1 MTNSFGNFQAQWSNQ
16 NQFWAWMDSNGNVYA
31 SDNMSG
37 TRQIGVSVEK
47 YKQMESIANE
57 ATAKA
62 EDYHAKLVEAGIIVV
77 PPTPE
82 EQIAQLTAQ
91 VAKLTQIIESSGVP
105 QKSAITPEQPKTE
118 GKNNGHLGN
127 GESPAP
133 QGQPVVGKDRPSTA
147 VSLPASA
154 VPVGPGAVNG
164 AVRKIETRRS

>member
-1 MTNSFGNFQAQWSNQ
+1 MTNSFGNFQAQWTNQ
-16 NQFWAWMDSNGNVYA
+16 NQFWAWVDANGNVFA
-31 SDNMSG
+31 SDSVSG
-37 TRQIGVSVEK
+37 ARQIGVSVEK

-62 EDYHAKLVEAGIIVV
+62 EEYHTKLVEAGIIVV

-82 EQIAQLTAQ
+82 EQIARLTAQ
-91 VAKLTQIIESSGVP
+91 VARLTQIIESSGVP
-105 QKSAITPEQPKTE
+105 QKPALAPEQQKTE

-127 GESPAP
+127 GESPTP

-154 VPVGPGAVNG
+154 VQVGSGAVNG
-164 AVRKIETRRS
+164 AVRQVEARRS

>member
-1 MTNSFGNFQAQWSNQ
+1 MTNSFGNFQAQWTNQ
-16 NQFWAWMDSNGNVYA
+16 NQFWAWVDANGNVFA
-31 SDNMSG
+31 SDSVSG
-37 TRQIGVSVEK
+37 VLQIGVSVEK

-62 EDYHAKLVEAGIIVV
+62 EDYHTKLVEAGLIVV

-91 VAKLTQIIESSGVP
+91 VAKLTQIIEKGGLSQQPV
-105 QKSAITPEQPKTE
+105 AAPEQPKTE

-133 QGQPVVGKDRPSTA
+133 KGQPVAGKDRPGTA

>member
-1 MTNSFGNFQAQWSNQ
+1 MTNSFGNFQAQWTNQ
-16 NQFWAWMDSNGNVYA
+16 NQFWAWVDANGNVFA
-31 SDNMSG
+31 SDSVSG
-37 TRQIGVSVEK
+37 VRQIGVSVEK

-62 EDYHAKLVEAGIIVV
+62 EDYHTKLVEAGLIVV
-77 PPTPE
+77 PPTQE

-91 VAKLTQIIESSGVP
+91 VAKLTQIIEKGGLSQQPV
-105 QKSAITPEQPKTE
+105 AAPEQPKTE

-133 QGQPVVGKDRPSTA
+133 QGQPVVGKDRSSTA

-154 VPVGPGAVNG
+154 VPVRPGAVNG

>member
-1 MTNSFGNFQAQWSNQ
+1 MTNSFGNFQAQWTNQ
-16 NQFWAWMDSNGNVYA
+16 NQFWAWVDANGNVFA
-31 SDNMSG
+31 SDSVSG
-37 TRQIGVSVEK
+37 VRQIGVSVEK

-62 EDYHAKLVEAGIIVV
+62 EDYHTKLVEAGLIVV

-91 VAKLTQIIESSGVP
+91 VAKLTQIIEKGGLSQQPV
-105 QKSAITPEQPKTE
+105 AAPEQPKTE

-154 VPVGPGAVNG
+154 VPIGSGAVNG

>member
-1 MTNSFGNFQAQWSNQ
+1 MTNSFGNFQAQWTNQ
-16 NQFWAWMDSNGNVYA
+16 NQFWAWVDANGNVFA
-31 SDNMSG
+31 SDSVSG
-37 TRQIGVSVEK
+37 VRQIGVSVEK

-62 EDYHAKLVEAGIIVV
+62 EDYHTKLVEAGLIVV

-91 VAKLTQIIESSGVP
+91 VARLTQIIENGGVSQRP
-105 QKSAITPEQPKTE
+105 APAPEQPKTE

-154 VPVGPGAVNG
+154 VQVGPGAING
-164 AVRKIETRRS
+164 AVRKIEARRS